1 MDFQDLSDTKS
12 LSTFSIKLNPSFTL
26 HLSQQNN
33 TQNHGTTVWDSAKL
47 LAFYL
52 FDTIKKPTFSQSKV
66 QNSKTCLELGSGC
79 GLGGLVMASLGFE
92 TVLTD
97 LPEVVDRV
105 LQPNCDTAIDAIT
118 DWWYHLQ
125 HTADLVDP
133 PRISVAVRWIGFPT
147 DGSAASSTLRSRNHY
162 IIASDCI
169 YEIELVEA
177 PGELY
182 PLLCLSLP
190 HDFHCHGETGMMPW
204 WMASLARPKQF
215 GFEARNDPQKAAQQ
229 QIGRNED
236 VEIWKLKLR
245 KKQNHVM
252 L

>member
-133 PRISVAVRWIGFPT
+133 PRISVQSLDWLQLM
-147 DGSAASSTLRSRNHY
+147 DQQQQHSSQPYHY

-169 YEIELVEA
+169 YEIELVE
-177 PGELY
+177 
-182 PLLCLSLP
+182 PLLNCIRYY
-190 HDFHCHGETGMMPW
+190 
-204 WMASLARPKQF
+204 ASPSTMIFIAMERRDDAVVDGFISKAKAF
-215 GFEARNDPQKAAQQ
+215 GFEARMILKKLLNSKSV
-229 QIGRNED
+229 GNED

-245 KKQNHVM
+245 KNRIM
-252 L
+252 SC